1 MSLLDIVQSISVVVR
16 VLVLLALL
24 SFLAYR
30 LS

>member
-24 SFLAYR
+24 AFLAYR